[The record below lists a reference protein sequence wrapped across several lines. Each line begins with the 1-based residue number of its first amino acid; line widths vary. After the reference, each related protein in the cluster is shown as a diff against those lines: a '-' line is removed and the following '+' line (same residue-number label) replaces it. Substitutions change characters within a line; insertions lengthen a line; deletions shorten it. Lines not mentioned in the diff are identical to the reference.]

1 MTHTFCVC
9 AYKESPFLEECI
21 LSLINQTVKS
31 NILIATS
38 TPNGYISSVA
48 EKYGIPLFV
57 NDAKPGIGSDWNF
70 AISKAET
77 DLITVAHQDD
87 VYEPEY
93 LEMILAKMRDDVIIA
108 FSDYAELRDGKKV
121 FSNKLLRVKRAM
133 LFPLRFFRKSIFV
146 RRRVLSFGCPICC
159 PSVTYN
165 GALIRENPFKCD
177 FKSNLDWQQWE
188 NLSRIKG
195 SFIYIPEP
203 LMCHRIH
210 EDSETSKIIGD
221 NLRTNEDYI
230 MFCKFWPEKFAR
242 RISKIYASSEKSNE
256 S

>member
-9 AYKESPFLEECI
+9 AYKESPFLEECV
-21 LSLINQTVKS
+21 LSLMNQTVKS

-38 TPNGYISSVA
+38 TPNEHISSIA

-57 NDAKPGIGSDWNF
+57 NDAAPGIGSDWNF

-87 VYEPEY
+87 IYEPEY
-93 LEMILAKMRDDVIIA
+93 LEKILSKMRNDVIIA
-108 FSDYAELRDGKKV
+108 FSDYAELRSGKKV
-121 FSNKLLRVKRAM
+121 FSNKLLRVKRTM
-133 LFPLRFFRKSIFV
+133 LFPLRFFKKSIFV
-146 RRRVLSFGCPICC
+146 RRRVLSLGCPICC
-159 PSVTYN
+159 PAVTYN
-165 GALIRENPFKCD
+165 GAVIRQNPFKSD

-188 NLSRIKG
+188 NLSKIKG

-230 MFCKFWPEKFAR
+230 MFCKFWPENFAK
-242 RISKIYASSEKSNE
+242 RIAKVYASSEKSNE